1 MPQGSENGAS
11 VLSEENV
18 VDIRQRYLS
27 GQWSYVELARRY
39 RVTKT
44 AIQLVL
50 NCANWPHLLSEGEA
64 EQLRQMRHERSNN
77 RPKRRRTIQWSK

>member
-64 EQLRQMRHERSNN
+64 EQLREMRHERSNN
-77 RPKRRRTIQWSK
+77 NRQLKRTNKWK